1 MGILRGIETLA
12 IGKSKAVDIFYAG
25 GGNYEDADGEEVEVG
40 DVICLECRN
49 NYFVLMNDSVDF
61 CPHCGDR
68 RGKVWT
74 DYEKARTWAME
85 HDFEWLRERGRV
97 PIGVR
102 TSRGVWVLGLARS
115 AADLLRMDRSGS
127 IVQARELLIDDR
139 RVAQVDGGAGWKD
152 PDAKKG
158 GPGAFGSGSDDWG
171 AGGDWGLEID

>member
-1 MGILRGIETLA
+1 MGILRGIETLG
-12 IGKSKAVDIFYAG
+12 IGKSKTTELFYAG
-25 GGNYEDADGEEVEVG
+25 AGSYEDGDGEEVKVA

-49 NYFVLMNDSVDF
+49 SFYVLVNDPIDF

-68 RGKVWT
+68 KGKVWA

-85 HDFEWLRERGRV
+85 HDFGWLRDRGRV

-115 AADLLRMDRSGS
+115 AADLLRTDRTGT

-139 RVAQVDGGAGWKD
+139 EVAHVDGGSGFNAAGS
-152 PDAKKG
+152 G
-158 GPGAFGSGSDDWG
+158 GNRTPSAFGGGGSEWG
-171 AGGDWGLEID
+171 AGGGLEID